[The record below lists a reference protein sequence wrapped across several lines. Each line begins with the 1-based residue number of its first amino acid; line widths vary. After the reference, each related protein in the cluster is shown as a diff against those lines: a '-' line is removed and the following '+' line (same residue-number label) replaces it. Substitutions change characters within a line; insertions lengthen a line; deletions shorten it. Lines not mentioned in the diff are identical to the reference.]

1 MKHTHVK
8 DIYTKPART
17 AFTLIELLVVIAI
30 IAILAAILFPV
41 FAQAREKARSA
52 SCLSNLKQA
61 GTALLMYVQD
71 YDETFPISYYQGR
84 DTGGSACTVLYYHE
98 LYPYQK
104 NVEILRC
111 PSAPNA
117 LDVNLGLSV
126 ASLPPV
132 CSTPA
137 LHYLSY
143 QPNTSLLDQGDPNPM
158 FGGATGRPVKR
169 VSDVESVVETIA
181 LGEGTLT
188 LPGGTA
194 KYSLFSTPVQPRH
207 NGNANAVFVDGHVK
221 LIHCKPDVPA
231 NGVQRGGT
239 ALDGK
244 PALDFEII
252 EAGPYQDRD
261 ELRGLPYKKPDG
273 SWGLHF

>member
-1 MKHTHVK
+1 MNR
-8 DIYTKPART
+8 DRAG
-17 AFTLIELLVVIAI
+17 FTLIELLVVIAI

-41 FAQAREKARSA
+41 FAQAREKARQT

-61 GTALLMYVQD
+61 GIGLSMYAQD
-71 YDETFPISYYQGR
+71 NDETFPISYYQGQ
-84 DTGGSACTVLYYHE
+84 DAAGKSCAMTYYHE

-104 NVEILRC
+104 NVDVLRC
-111 PSAPNA
+111 PSAPEA
-117 LDVNLGLSV
+117 LDLPLGLSV
-126 ASLPPV
+126 ASLPLACP
-132 CSTPA
+132 SPA
-137 LHYLSY
+137 LRYLSY
-143 QPNTSLLDQGDPNPM
+143 QPNSSLVDQGDPNPL